1 MPQLL
6 SSLDIDDEQ
15 DSALDWGT
23 IAIYSC
29 SASCDVQSAYAEEF
43 VWVQT

>member
-6 SSLDIDDEQ
+6 SSLGIDDEQ

-23 IAIYSC
+23 LAVYSC
-29 SASCDVQSAYAEEF
+29 AVSCITKEAYAEEF
-43 VWVQT
+43 VWVQS

>member
-15 DSALDWGT
+15 DTALDWGT
-23 IAIYSC
+23 LAVYSC
-29 SASCDVQSAYAEEF
+29 SASCQGPSAYQEEF
-43 VWVQT
+43 VYVQA

>member
-6 SSLDIDDEQ
+6 SSLGIDDEH

-23 IAIYSC
+23 VAVYSC
-29 SASCDVQSAYAEEF
+29 SASCQGTAAYLEEF
-43 VWVQT
+43 VWVQP